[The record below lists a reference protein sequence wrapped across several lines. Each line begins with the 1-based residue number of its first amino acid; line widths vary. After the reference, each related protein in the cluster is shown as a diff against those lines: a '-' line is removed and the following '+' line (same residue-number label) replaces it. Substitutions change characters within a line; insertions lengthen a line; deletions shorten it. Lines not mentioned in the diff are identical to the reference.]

1 MRVLVAGA
9 GYVGGALALSLAH
22 AGHEVITVRRS
33 EAPLEGCRTLALDLA
48 EPGALAKLPGEV
60 DRIVYAV
67 GADGRSDEAYERA
80 YVRGLTGVL
89 SRVRAGRVLFTS
101 STAVYGQDDG
111 ARVDEASE
119 AKAEGTARFL
129 RAGEALVQALG
140 PRGVVLRLAG
150 IYGPGRERLVRMVA
164 EGSARLGS
172 GVVGNRIH
180 RDDCVGAIAHLL
192 ALPQPAPVYVGVDRA
207 PVPLD
212 EVYRWVAAELGLPEP
227 PEGELDARARDGAGR
242 RGGGKRC
249 ASDRLLASGY
259 AFRYPSYREGY
270 RETIERLRRERSGA

>member
-9 GYVGGALALSLAH
+9 GYVGGALALELAR
-22 AGHEVITVRRS
+22 AGHEVIAVRRS
-33 EAPLEGCRTLALDLA
+33 EAPLEGCRTLAIDLA
-48 EPGALAKLPGEV
+48 DAAALAKLPAEV
-60 DRIVYAV
+60 DQLVYAV

-80 YVRGLTGVL
+80 YVRGLAGVL
-89 SRVRAGRVLFTS
+89 GRVQAGRVLFTS

-111 ARVDEASE
+111 ALVDETSE

-140 PRGVVLRLAG
+140 ERGVVLRLAG

-192 ALPQPAPVYVGVDRA
+192 ALPAPRPVYVGVDRA
-207 PVPLD
+207 PVLLD
-212 EVYRWVAAELGLPEP
+212 EVYRWVAAELGLPP
-227 PEGELDARARDGAGR
+227 PPAGELDARARDGAGR

-249 ASDRLLASGY
+249 VSDRLLASGY
-259 AFRYPSYREGY
+259 VFRHPSYREGY
-270 RETIERLRRERSGA
+270 REAIARLRTERAAG